1 MHEHFIIMKKADCRA
16 NRPSQL
22 FAFKIYFM
30 LFFTAASTK
39 PLNKRM
45 WTVRSG
51 FEFRMSLCCKEPRVI
66 RNFNHLNDSSI
77 RGGTAEFHAAL
88 GKCCT
93 EIIVDFVTVTVSL
106 MDLFRTVKLAGF
118 RGWI

>member
-1 MHEHFIIMKKADCRA
+1 
-16 NRPSQL
+16 
-22 FAFKIYFM
+22 
-30 LFFTAASTK
+30 
-39 PLNKRM
+39 
-45 WTVRSG
+45 
-51 FEFRMSLCCKEPRVI
+51 MSLCCKEPRVI

>member
-1 MHEHFIIMKKADCRA
+1 
-16 NRPSQL
+16 
-22 FAFKIYFM
+22 
-30 LFFTAASTK
+30 
-39 PLNKRM
+39 M

-51 FEFRMSLCCKEPRVI
+51 FEFWMSLCCKEPRVI

-106 MDLFRTVKLAGF
+106 MDLFRTEKLAVLT
-118 RGWI
+118 GWILQKSERDKS